1 MLLTSMIYLSTQEF
15 RMFFAGAKRVYKQKE
30 AARPINS
37 FSLYGGLIGEA
48 LRINIKIKLVT

>member
-1 MLLTSMIYLSTQEF
+1 MIYLSTQEF